1 MPKTRITFDTV
12 KDLALKLPNV
22 IEGTSYGTPA
32 LHVKKKFLCRLREDG
47 ESVAF
52 KVGFDERDL
61 LMQVK
66 PDVFFITDHYRG
78 WPAVLLRLSTAKRE
92 DVAQI
97 VDLSYRYVTAKKPK
111 ARL

>member
-1 MPKTRITFDTV
+1 MPHRKITFDTV
-12 KDLALKLPNV
+12 KELALKLPNV

-66 PDVFFITDHYRG
+66 PDVFFITDHYLA
-78 WPAVLLRLSTAKRE
+78 WPAVLLRLSAAKRG

-97 VDLSYRYVTAKKPK
+97 VEMSYRFVTAKKP
-111 ARL
+111 RL